1 MRKFLALLL
10 YLLNH
15 RTVKASE
22 SDKETFEHL
31 DGAEFFAVLPE
42 KSAQLLS
49 K

>member
-1 MRKFLALLL
+1 MKRLLTLIL

-15 RTVKASE
+15 RTVKLQE

>member
-1 MRKFLALLL
+1 MKRLLALIL
-10 YLLNH
+10 YLLDH
-15 RTVKASE
+15 RTNRPQE

-42 KSAQLLS
+42 KSVQPLS